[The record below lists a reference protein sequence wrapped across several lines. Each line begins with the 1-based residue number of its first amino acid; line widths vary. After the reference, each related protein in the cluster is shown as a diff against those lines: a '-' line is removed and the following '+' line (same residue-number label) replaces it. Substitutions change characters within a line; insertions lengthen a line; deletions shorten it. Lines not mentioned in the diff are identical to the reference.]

1 MTNLFALLDEPPRPW
16 LDPEALKAKYHGLT
30 AIHHPDVAGASE
42 DFAEINRAY
51 QTLAD
56 PAARLRHLMEIE
68 SPASISRAQPVPEEI
83 AACFTPVAESRQAVD
98 AFLKKYAA
106 ATSPLAKALLS
117 TGQYQVQERLEC
129 MISDLQQKQES
140 LLLRVREAD
149 ALWVS
154 DRSAAL
160 DLLPGLWQSLNY
172 IAKWL
177 ATLRE
182 SLFRLAS
189 L

>member
-1 MTNLFALLDEPPRPW
+1 MTNLFALLGEPARPW
-16 LDPEALKAKYHGLT
+16 LDPEALKAKYHRLT
-30 AIHHPDVAGASE
+30 AMHHPDVAGGSA

-56 PAARLRHLMEIE
+56 PAGRLRHLIEIE
-68 SPASISRAQPVPEEI
+68 APGSISRTQQVPEEI
-83 AACFTPVAESRQAVD
+83 AAFFTPVAESRQTVD
-98 AFLKKYAA
+98 AFLKKYAG

-117 TGQYQVQERLEC
+117 TEQYQVQERLEHT
-129 MISDLQQKQES
+129 ISELQEKQDS
-140 LLLRVREAD
+140 LLALVREAD
-149 ALWVS
+149 ALWFS